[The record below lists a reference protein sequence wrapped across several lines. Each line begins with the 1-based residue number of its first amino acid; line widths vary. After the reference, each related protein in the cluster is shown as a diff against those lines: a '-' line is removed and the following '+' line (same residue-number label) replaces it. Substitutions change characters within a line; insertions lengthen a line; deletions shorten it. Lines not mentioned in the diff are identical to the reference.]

1 MQNLFGVMQGRLLP
15 KYKEKFQAHPIGN
28 WYKEFSLASKLDF
41 DCIEFIFDFDQYD
54 INPLL
59 SDKGLKEIVYHSRL
73 NNIYVKSVCA
83 DYFMESPIFIEKT
96 EIRDKN
102 LKIFEKLIR
111 NVSQI
116 GVTDIVLPLVDNS
129 SVLNND
135 VKQSSAIEFIRE
147 LVKNCGDNNVNI
159 CLETDL
165 PPDDFLKFISSMNV
179 KNIKVNYDTG
189 NSASLGYDFVEEFN
203 AYGELIT
210 NIHIKDRK
218 FSKGSI
224 ELGQGDF
231 NFKNF
236 FKYLSSMEYK
246 GIFILQAYRGEDAL
260 SSIIPQLKYI
270 KSIIKK
276 NYYNEP

>member
-28 WYKEFSLASKLDF
+28 WYKEFSLAAKLDF